1 MAIIYDTAG
10 NPLRTMPAQGGD
22 TLTDSR
28 SAATLGALNAETV
41 IDLANE
47 ASAVI
52 DVRGTLSLTLIFEVS
67 FDGTNYQQYPLFN
80 PITELYVVGITAAG
94 QFMVEIPGG
103 AKKARVRVSA
113 YTSGAAIVIFRAAP
127 VLEFIYSKDIPASM
141 ATATGAAAAAVTLT
155 IPSAGAGLYNY
166 LTMLQIVKFSTTTLT
181 AGSTPVLVTTTGIIG
196 TPTFSFP
203 ADVSAQGLAV
213 EQKFEFQKPVKGTA
227 AATTM
232 TVVCPATTGIIW
244 RVNAS
249 FYIGA

>member
-10 NPLRTMPAQGGD
+10 NPFRTMPAQGGD

-52 DVRGTLSLTLIFEVS
+52 DVRGTLNLTLLFEVS

-103 AKKARVRVSA
+103 AKKARVRCSV
-113 YTSGAAIVIFRAAP
+113 YTSGAATVIFRAAP
-127 VLEFIYSKDIPASM
+127 VLEFIYAKDIPASM
-141 ATATGAAAAAVTLT
+141 VSATGAAAAAVTLT

-181 AGSTPVLVTTTGIIG
+181 AAATPVLVTSTGIIG

-203 ADVSAQGLAV
+203 ADVSAQGIAV
-213 EQKFEFQKPVKGTA
+213 EQRFDFPKPVKGTA
-227 AATTM
+227 TATAM
-232 TVVCPATTGIIW
+232 TIVCPVTTGVIW
-244 RVNAS
+244 RVNAA